1 MAEATRTLCGQQK
14 DIFQRLVQV
23 WWRDVAG
30 LCFKPLV
37 TGLACWPSTFDGMTA
52 IVG

>member
-1 MAEATRTLCGQQK
+1 MAKATRTLSGQK
-14 DIFQRLVQV
+14 RDTFRRLVQV

-30 LCFKPLV
+30 LCFTPLV